1 MHRPDSTG
9 KREKL
14 TTRQRE
20 VLQTAYF
27 IGFFE
32 QPRVRTGT
40 EIADAMG
47 ISQPTFKQVARRIP
61 RPTVGGEEADT
72 CCQFRSLKVL
82 ASRINGVV
90 GGQQLSLGM
99 GRSQPAPK
107 SGMPTRER
115 PKALRVRRGE
125 STDKPRAAVLGAVDR
140 TPPRGATQI
149 LSTTLRVA
157 DWRTHPDSI

>member
-47 ISQPTFKQVARRIP
+47 ISQPTFKL
-61 RPTVGGEEADT
+61 GSEADSPPH
-72 CCQFRSLKVL
+72 CGRGGSRHLLPVPQF
-82 ASRINGVV
+82 
-90 GGQQLSLGM
+90 
-99 GRSQPAPK
+99 
-107 SGMPTRER
+107 
-115 PKALRVRRGE
+115 E
-125 STDKPRAAVLGAVDR
+125 SAGIPN
-140 TPPRGATQI
+140 
-149 LSTTLRVA
+149 
-157 DWRTHPDSI
+157 